1 MFSNITTVHA
11 CVKVIQTKHLEL
23 DDLNEKKLKSSRYYP
38 EPSQKKNNMQEYA
51 SVTILFIDI

>member
-23 DDLNEKKLKSSRYYP
+23 DDLNEKKLNSSRYYP
-38 EPSQKKNNMQEYA
+38 EPSQKKNRYIQAKNMHW
-51 SVTILFIDI
+51 VDRIP